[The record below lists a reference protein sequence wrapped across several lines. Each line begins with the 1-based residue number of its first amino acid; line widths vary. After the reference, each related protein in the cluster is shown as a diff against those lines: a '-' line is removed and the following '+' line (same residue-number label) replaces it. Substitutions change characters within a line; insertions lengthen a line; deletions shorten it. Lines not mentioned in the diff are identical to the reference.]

1 MAETLGF
8 IGLGHMGA
16 AMARRLLGAGF
27 RVIGHDTD
35 PARLEALRIEGLE
48 PAPDARA
55 VADRAVVVFA
65 SLPSFAASRAVAA
78 EVAQG
83 CAVRVVVECSTIGV
97 GPMRELA
104 ALLGARG
111 IALVDAPLSGGP
123 GGVAAGTVAVIASGP
138 PDAITRIRPP
148 LDRLAGSVKIV
159 GDQAGQAQICKVVN
173 NVVSI
178 CAMAI
183 TCEAVVAGVKAGMDA
198 ETLVEVL
205 NLGTG
210 RTSASTDK
218 FPRAILPR
226 SFDFGGAI
234 EVGNKDLALYLDLA
248 RAGGLDGAMVAQV
261 AQVWRDAT
269 ETLGAQTDY
278 SALAKVFEEKAGVVV
293 RGRPAS
299 DEVGHV

>member
-1 MAETLGF
+1 MAEPLGF

-16 AMARRLLGAGF
+16 AMARRLLTAGF
-27 RVIGHDTD
+27 RVIGHDIA
-35 PARLEALRIEGLE
+35 PAHLDALRAEGLE
-48 PAPDARA
+48 PAADARA
-55 VADRAVVVFA
+55 VADAAPVVFTC
-65 SLPSFAASRAVAA
+65 LPTLAACRAVAA

-83 CAVRVVVECSTIGV
+83 SAVRVQVECSTIGV

-111 IALVDAPLSGGP
+111 IALIDAPLSGGP
-123 GGVAAGTVAVIASGP
+123 GGVAAGTVTVIAAGP
-138 PDAITRIRPP
+138 PEAMERARPA
-148 LDRLAGSVKIV
+148 LARLAGSLKVV
-159 GDQAGQAQICKVVN
+159 GTEAGQAQICKVVN

-198 ETLVEVL
+198 DTLVEVL

-226 SFDFGGAI
+226 RFAFGGAM

-248 RAGGLDGAMVAQV
+248 EAGGLDAAMVRQV
-261 AQVWRDAT
+261 ASVWREAT
-269 ETLGAQTDY
+269 DTLGADTDY
-278 SALAKVFEEKAGVVV
+278 SELVKLFEAKAGAVV
-293 RGRPAS
+293 RGRSAQG
-299 DEVGHV
+299 D